1 MAHITSYF
9 MSMPLVL
16 VSPPFLAFS
25 QALRTMTDMRYDLGL
40 PSYVPSH
47 IMFLQALALLMNS
60 FTCVGGEGVWVEPR
74 GVRVVCGGRT
84 QGYLFWLV
92 PEEIHLPF

>member
-9 MSMPLVL
+9 MAMPLVL
-16 VSPPFLAFS
+16 VSPFVLAIS

-40 PSYVPSH
+40 SLSVLNPSH
-47 IMFLQALALLMNS
+47 VMFLQALALLMNS
-60 FTCVGGEGVWVEPR
+60 FTCVRGEWR
-74 GVRVVCGGRT
+74 GVRCEGCGGRA